1 MPQQVGIFAVA
12 VVRDAGA
19 RLAPDRLV
27 ADLAA
32 QALQALAVDFH
43 AVIALEDG
51 HQTTAAQAGIDH
63 EYFVQPPLDA
73 DVFLALGHRLIGYG

>member
-1 MPQQVGIFAVA
+1 MPQQVGILAVA

-32 QALQALAVDFH
+32 HALQALAVDVH

-51 HQTTAAQAGIDH
+51 HQAAASLAGIDH
-63 EYFVQPPLDA
+63 VNLVQQALDSVSSGFSGTA
-73 DVFLALGHRLIGYG
+73 W